1 MSVSSRRRTAPI
13 RIGTAGVL
21 SSARGF
27 AAAKGPSFGFG
38 VVSEH
43 PVRKLRDTPEITLV
57 GAGLA
62 GSLLAIFLA
71 KRGYRVTLLERRLDP
86 RKRKPTAAPASA
98 GRSINLALANRGITA
113 LEEVGVM
120 RSVRSELIP
129 MVGRMLHDERGRL
142 QLVRYGNK
150 PHEVIYSVSR
160 AGLNTLLLGAAEA
173 TGRVSI
179 RFGETVTGV
188 DFANRQVLP
197 QRIHYE
203 VLIGTDGS
211 ASAVRAS
218 ILEQTK
224 GWLDEEPL
232 GHGYKEL
239 SIPPADG
246 GGGGFRMEKGALHIW
261 PRGEYMLIALPNIDG
276 SFTVTLFLPNEGEES
291 FQVLT
296 SPEAVR
302 AMFERRFADA
312 IPLMPTLVEDFF
324 ENPTGHLETIRCRP
338 WSFEDH
344 ALVLGDAAHA
354 IVPFH
359 GQGMNAAF
367 EDCSAFDRCLEDPDR
382 PWNEIFAE
390 FERRRRPNTDAIA
403 DMALENYVEMRST
416 VREPKF
422 QLKKDLSFRL
432 EERNPARFIPRYSMV
447 MFHTI
452 PYAEAKR
459 RGAIQEEILDDLTNR
474 AVSLDDVDFARADR
488 LIADRLAIQAGE
500 AEMRS

>member
-1 MSVSSRRRTAPI
+1 VKTPRS
-13 RIGTAGVL
+13 
-21 SSARGF
+21 
-27 AAAKGPSFGFG
+27 
-38 VVSEH
+38 
-43 PVRKLRDTPEITLV
+43 TPEITLV

-71 KRGYRVTLLERRLDP
+71 RRGHRVTLLERRPDP
-86 RKRKPTAAPASA
+86 RKGSLAPQA
-98 GRSINLALANRGITA
+98 GRSINLALANRGIAA

-120 RSVRSELIP
+120 EHLRSSLIP
-129 MVGRMLHDERGRL
+129 MAGRMLHDEEGRL
-142 QLVRYGNK
+142 KLVPYGNK

-160 AGLNTLLLGAAEA
+160 ADLNALLRDAAEA
-173 TGRVSI
+173 TGCVSI

-188 DFANRQVLP
+188 DFARRRVLP
-197 QRIHYE
+197 QNTRYE

-211 ASAVRAS
+211 ASAIRAAV
-218 ILEQTK
+218 LDRT
-224 GWLDEEPL
+224 GGRFDEEPL

-239 SIPPADG
+239 TIPAAD
-246 GGGGFRMEKGALHIW
+246 GGGFRMEKNALHIW

-276 SFTVTLFLPNEGEES
+276 SFTVTLFLPNRGDES
-291 FQVLT
+291 FEALT
-296 SPEAVR
+296 TPEAVR
-302 AMFERRFADA
+302 GLFERRFADA
-312 IPLMPTLVEDFF
+312 IPLMPQLVEDFF
-324 ENPTGHLETIRCRP
+324 GNPTGHLETIRCAP

-367 EDCSAFDRCLEDPDR
+367 EDCSAFDLCLENPDR
-382 PWNEIFAE
+382 PWNEIFAD
-390 FERRRRPNTDAIA
+390 FEKRRRPNTDAIA

-432 EERNPARFIPRYSMV
+432 EERHPGRFIPRYSMV

-459 RGAIQEEILDDLTNR
+459 RGAIQEVILDELTSGAATVDEVDL
-474 AVSLDDVDFARADR
+474 ARADR
-488 LIADRLAIQAGE
+488 LIAERLGTIAGN
-500 AEMRS
+500 

>member
-1 MSVSSRRRTAPI
+1 MRTP
-13 RIGTAGVL
+13 
-21 SSARGF
+21 
-27 AAAKGPSFGFG
+27 
-38 VVSEH
+38 
-43 PVRKLRDTPEITLV
+43 RDTPEITLV

-71 KRGYRVTLLERRLDP
+71 KRGHRVTLLERRPDP
-86 RKRKPTAAPASA
+86 RKSGAAG

-120 RSVRSELIP
+120 ESVRPELIP
-129 MVGRMLHDERGRL
+129 MAGRMLHDEQGRL
-142 QLVRYGNK
+142 KLIPYGNK

-160 AGLNTLLLGAAEA
+160 AGLNSLLLDAAES
-173 TGRVSI
+173 TGRVAI
-179 RFGETVTGV
+179 RFGETVAGI
-188 DFANRQVLP
+188 DFVNRRVRP
-197 QRIHYE
+197 QQTPYD

-211 ASAVRAS
+211 ASAVRAA
-218 ILEQTK
+218 ILEKTR
-224 GWLDEEPL
+224 GRLDEEPL

-239 SIPPADG
+239 SIPASD
-246 GGGGFRMEKGALHIW
+246 GGGFRMEKGALHIW

-276 SFTVTLFLPNEGEES
+276 SFTVTLFLPNRGEES
-291 FQVLT
+291 FEALT
-296 SPEAVR
+296 TPEAVL
-302 AMFERRFADA
+302 ALFQRRFADA
-312 IPLMPTLVEDFF
+312 IPLMPGLVEEFF
-324 ENPTGHLETIRCRP
+324 ENPTGHLETIRCSP

-367 EDCSAFDRCLEDPDR
+367 EDCSAFDRCLKDPDR

-390 FERRRRPNTDAIA
+390 FERLRRPDTAAIA

-422 QLKKDLSFRL
+422 QLKKDLAFRL
-432 EERNPARFIPRYSMV
+432 EERHPDRFIPRYSMV

-452 PYAEAKR
+452 PYAEAQR
-459 RGAIQEEILDDLTNR
+459 RGAIQEAILDELTS
-474 AVSLDDVDFARADR
+474 ATSGAASVDEVDFARADR
-488 LIADRLAIQAGE
+488 LISARLQTI
-500 AEMRS
+500 

>member
-1 MSVSSRRRTAPI
+1 VKTPRS
-13 RIGTAGVL
+13 
-21 SSARGF
+21 
-27 AAAKGPSFGFG
+27 
-38 VVSEH
+38 
-43 PVRKLRDTPEITLV
+43 TPEITIV

-71 KRGYRVTLLERRLDP
+71 RRGYRVTLLERRLDP
-86 RKRKPTAAPASA
+86 RKTAAPTSA
-98 GRSINLALANRGITA
+98 GRSINLALANRGIAA

-120 RSVRSELIP
+120 DSVRSELIP
-129 MVGRMLHDERGRL
+129 MAGRMLHDEEGRL
-142 QLVRYGNK
+142 RLIPYGNK

-160 AGLNTLLLGAAEA
+160 AGLNTLLVNAAES

-179 RFGETVTGV
+179 RFGETVCGV
-188 DFANRQVLP
+188 DFANRKVRFLTGEDP
-197 QRIHYE
+197 EPRTTPYD

-211 ASAVRAS
+211 ASAVRAA
-218 ILEQTK
+218 ILDRTS
-224 GWLDEEPL
+224 GRLDEDPL

-239 SIPPADG
+239 SILPAT
-246 GGGGFRMEKGALHIW
+246 GGGFRMEKNALHIW

-276 SFTVTLFLPNEGEES
+276 SFTVTLFLPNQGEES
-291 FQVLT
+291 FQALT
-296 SPEAVR
+296 TPGAVD
-302 AMFERRFADA
+302 ALFERRFADA
-312 IPLMPTLVEDFF
+312 IPLMPRLAEDFF
-324 ENPTGHLETIRCRP
+324 ANPTGHLETIRCEP

-367 EDCSAFDRCLEDPDR
+367 EDCSAFDRCLGDPDR

-432 EERNPARFIPRYSMV
+432 EERHPGRFIPRYSMV

-459 RGAIQEEILDDLTNR
+459 RGAIQEEILEELTSSAASVDEVDL
-474 AVSLDDVDFARADR
+474 ARADR
-488 LIADRLAIQAGE
+488 LIEERLGTAQ
-500 AEMRS
+500 

>member
-1 MSVSSRRRTAPI
+1 VKSPRS
-13 RIGTAGVL
+13 
-21 SSARGF
+21 
-27 AAAKGPSFGFG
+27 
-38 VVSEH
+38 
-43 PVRKLRDTPEITLV
+43 TPEITLV

-71 KRGYRVTLLERRLDP
+71 RRGHRVTLLERRLDP
-86 RKRKPTAAPASA
+86 RKTAGPMSA
-98 GRSINLALANRGITA
+98 GRSINLALANRGIAA

-120 RSVRSELIP
+120 DSVRSELIP
-129 MVGRMLHDERGRL
+129 MAGRMLHDEQGRL
-142 QLVRYGNK
+142 RLIPYGNK

-160 AGLNTLLLGAAEA
+160 AGLNTLLLNAAES

-188 DFANRQVLP
+188 DFANCRVLP
-197 QRIHYE
+197 QAIPYD

-211 ASAVRAS
+211 ASAVRAA
-218 ILEQTK
+218 ILETT
-224 GWLDEEPL
+224 GGRLDEEPL

-239 SIPPADG
+239 SIPAAP
-246 GGGGFRMEKGALHIW
+246 GGGFRMEKNALHIW
-261 PRGEYMLIALPNIDG
+261 PRGEYMLIALPNVDG
-276 SFTVTLFLPNEGEES
+276 SFTVTLFLPNQGEES
-291 FQVLT
+291 FQALT
-296 SPEAVR
+296 TPEAVD
-302 AMFERRFADA
+302 ALFERRFADA
-312 IPLMPTLVEDFF
+312 IPLMPNLAESFF
-324 ENPTGHLETIRCRP
+324 GNPTGHLETIRCAP
-338 WSFEDH
+338 WSFEDQ

-367 EDCSAFDRCLEDPDR
+367 EDCSAFDRCLGNADR
-382 PWNEIFAE
+382 PWNEVFAE
-390 FERRRRPNTDAIA
+390 FERRRQPDTDAIA

-432 EERNPARFIPRYSMV
+432 EERHPGRFIPRYSMV

-459 RGAIQEEILDDLTNR
+459 RGAIQEEILDELTSRAASLDEVDLT
-474 AVSLDDVDFARADR
+474 RADR
-488 LIADRLAIQAGE
+488 LIAERLGAT
-500 AEMRS
+500 